1 MLRAKPMTTIIIAA
15 ISGTIGC
22 VIGLAIAACCH
33 AAGREDEAAERTL
46 WPEDKQRSGLLEED
60 E

>member
-1 MLRAKPMTTIIIAA
+1 MATIIIAA

-22 VIGLAIAACCH
+22 TIGIAIAACCV
-33 AAGREDEAAERTL
+33 AAGREDEAIERTL
-46 WPEDKQRSGLLEED
+46 WPEDKQHSGLLEDD